1 MRKHNDFIRIS
12 CGLKARRLRIGEKGL
27 RLMEMKRLG
36 FQVPDGVLLSVEFL
50 GRLIHVLD
58 MDSNIETAT
67 KKESRGDINID
78 DFVLQVFRDKV
89 LKKDFKES
97 LEHEMQ
103 SIEGY
108 LFQIDRRGSLVG
120 PNDQHDKLHNIR

>member
-1 MRKHNDFIRIS
+1 MIKYNDYLKIS
-12 CGLKARRLRIGEKGL
+12 SGLKPKKIRIGEKGI

-36 FQVPDGVLLSVEFL
+36 FEVPDGVLLSVEFL
-50 GRLIHVLD
+50 ERLICVLD
-58 MDSNIETAT
+58 MDSNIETAIE
-67 KKESRGDINID
+67 KESIGDINID